1 MKKLLLIDGSNV
13 MFRAY
18 YATAYSGNLMQNSK
32 GEYTNAVFGLAN
44 MLNLI
49 IKEDFTHALIAFD
62 KGKETFRHKDFED
75 YKAKRKKM
83 PEEFVGQLG
92 YIRDLTE
99 RLGFFQYESE
109 SLEADD
115 IIATI
120 ATKYYDE
127 FDDIE
132 IISNDKDLFQLL
144 NSKVNIRL
152 SKRGIKPE
160 RSYTKKDLKKDMGLD
175 PNQIPDLKGL
185 MGDAS
190 DNLPGIPGVGEKTA
204 LKLLHEYHDIETL
217 LKNMNELKGKLKERV
232 EEHHK
237 QALMCKHLATVITDA
252 ELPITLDDIEYT
264 GYDTDALIDFYQT
277 MEFHS
282 LIKRLDQKPKKK
294 ASLDVTTL
302 TKEDDLTS
310 TFAKDNAFILETFGS
325 NYHHNDR
332 LGFAWVN
339 EHGSFYMSYDEAIT
353 SDSFRNFL
361 EDKTKHK
368 HVFDVKA
375 MYVILMQ
382 EGITLKGVMFDLLLA
397 AYVLNPLNTKEDFK
411 VIVQNFD
418 YDDVPYLDAVYGKGA
433 KSAVPDEKIVKQYAI
448 KKAVAIDALKE
459 TLNQEIKAQ
468 NQTQLLYQVEL
479 PLAKTLAKMEFEGIR
494 IDQDALNSFNDQLEA
509 SIEEETKH
517 IHTLAGEAFNV
528 SSPKQLGVILFEK
541 LNLPSYKTTKTGYS
555 TGIDVLT
562 KLKDKHEIISHI
574 MNYRSLTKL
583 QSTYV
588 KGLKDA
594 IHDDGH
600 IHTIYKQA
608 FTQTGRLSSI
618 EPNLQNIPIKTELGR
633 EIRKVFI
640 PRKNDVL
647 IAADYSQIELRVL
660 ADMANEK
667 QLTKAFLAG
676 KDIHTT
682 TAQELFEK
690 ASITSQERRI
700 AKAVNFGIIYGQS
713 AWGLSDDLN
722 IKLKDAQTFIDK
734 YYARFPGI
742 ATFMDSVIDQA
753 KQEGFVTTILNRRRY
768 IPEINSRIY
777 AQREFGKRTAMNA
790 PIQGSAADIIKLAM
804 IKMDS
809 ELEAKNLQS
818 KMVLQIHDELVFTVS
833 KNEYDTMMELIK
845 DVMEHAYDLTVP
857 LNVDIASGDNLNDAK

>member
-62 KGKETFRHKDFED
+62 KGKETFRHKDFQD

-83 PEEFVGQLG
+83 PEEFVGQLE
-92 YIRDLTE
+92 YIRNLTE

-109 SLEADD
+109 ALEADD

-160 RSYTKKDLKKDMGLD
+160 QSYTKKDLKKDMGLE

-237 QALMCKHLATVITDA
+237 QALMCKHLATVIIDA
-252 ELPITLDDIEYT
+252 DLPITLDDIEYT
-264 GYDTDALIDFYQT
+264 GYDTEALVDFYQT

-294 ASLDVTTL
+294 ASLDVITL
-302 TKEDDLTS
+302 TKDDDLAS
-310 TFAKDNAFILETFGS
+310 TFAKDNALILEAFGS
-325 NYHHNDR
+325 NYHHNNR

-339 EHGSFYMSYDEAIT
+339 NHGTFYMAYHDAIM
-353 SDSFRNFL
+353 SDSFRHFL
-361 EDKTKHK
+361 EDETKHK

-382 EGITLKGVMFDLLLA
+382 EGIDMKGVMFDLLLA

-418 YDDVPYLDAVYGKGA
+418 YDNVPYLDAVYGKGA
-433 KSAVPDEKIVKQYAI
+433 KSAIPDEKTVKQYAV
-448 KKAVAIDALKE
+448 KKAVAIDALKDN
-459 TLNQEIKAQ
+459 LNQEIKAQ

-494 IDQDALNSFNDQLEA
+494 IDQDALNNFNNQLEA

-517 IHTLAGEAFNV
+517 IHSLAGEEFNV

-541 LNLPSYKTTKTGYS
+541 LKLPSYKSTKTGYS

-562 KLKDKHEIISHI
+562 KLKDKHAIISHI

-594 IHDDGH
+594 LHDDGH

-618 EPNLQNIPIKTELGR
+618 EPNLQNIPIKTKLGR

-640 PRKNDVL
+640 PREDDVL

-690 ASITSQERRI
+690 EDITSQERRI

-742 ATFMDSVIDQA
+742 ATFMDNVIDKA

-790 PIQGSAADIIKLAM
+790 PVQGSAADIIKLAM
-804 IKMDS
+804 IKMDA

-818 KMVLQIHDELVFTVS
+818 KMILQIHDELVFTVP
-833 KNEYDTMMELIK
+833 KTEYDTMMTLIK

>member
-49 IKEDFTHALIAFD
+49 IKDDFTHALIAFD

-99 RLGFFQYESE
+99 KLGFFQYESE
-109 SLEADD
+109 ALEADD

-120 ATKYYDE
+120 ATKYYDD

-152 SKRGIKPE
+152 SKRGVKPE
-160 RSYTKKDLKKDMGLD
+160 RSYTKKDLKKDMDLE
-175 PNQIPDLKGL
+175 PSQIPDLKGL

-232 EEHHK
+232 QEHHK
-237 QALMCKHLATVITDA
+237 QALMCKRLATVITDA
-252 ELPITLDDIEYT
+252 DLPISLDDIEYT
-264 GYDTDALIDFYQT
+264 GYDTEALIEFYQT

-282 LIKRLDQKPKKK
+282 LIKRLDKKPKKK
-294 ASLDVTTL
+294 VSLNVKTL
-302 TKEDDLTS
+302 TKDDDVQA
-310 TFAKDNAFILETFGS
+310 TFSKENALILETFGS

-339 EHGSFYMSYDEAIT
+339 DKGSFYMTYHDAIT
-353 SDSFRNFL
+353 SDTFRNFL
-361 EDKTKHK
+361 EDDTKHK
-368 HVFDVKA
+368 DVFDVKA

-382 EGITLKGVMFDLLLA
+382 EGIILKGVMFDLLLA

-418 YDDVPYLDAVYGKGA
+418 YDDVSYLETVYGKGA
-433 KSAVPDEKIVKQYAI
+433 KSAVPEEKIVKQYAV
-448 KKAVAIDALKE
+448 KKAVAINALKD

-468 NQTQLLYQVEL
+468 DQTQLLYQVEL
-479 PLAKTLAKMEFEGIR
+479 PLAKTLAKMEFEGIQ
-494 IDQDALNSFNDQLEA
+494 IDQEALNSFNDQLET
-509 SIEEETKH
+509 SIEEETTQ
-517 IHTLAGEAFNV
+517 IHLLAGEEFNV

-588 KGLKDA
+588 KGLKEA
-594 IHDDGH
+594 IHDDGN

-618 EPNLQNIPIKTELGR
+618 EPNLQNIPI
-633 EIRKVFI
+633 
-640 PRKNDVL
+640 
-647 IAADYSQIELRVL
+647 
-660 ADMANEK
+660 
-667 QLTKAFLAG
+667 
-676 KDIHTT
+676 
-682 TAQELFEK
+682 
-690 ASITSQERRI
+690 
-700 AKAVNFGIIYGQS
+700 
-713 AWGLSDDLN
+713 
-722 IKLKDAQTFIDK
+722 
-734 YYARFPGI
+734 
-742 ATFMDSVIDQA
+742 
-753 KQEGFVTTILNRRRY
+753 
-768 IPEINSRIY
+768 
-777 AQREFGKRTAMNA
+777 
-790 PIQGSAADIIKLAM
+790 
-804 IKMDS
+804 
-809 ELEAKNLQS
+809 
-818 KMVLQIHDELVFTVS
+818 
-833 KNEYDTMMELIK
+833 
-845 DVMEHAYDLTVP
+845 
-857 LNVDIASGDNLNDAK
+857 

>member
-310 TFAKDNAFILETFGS
+310 TFAKDNALILETFGS

-433 KSAVPDEKIVKQYAI
+433 KSAVPDEKIVKQYAV